1 MRPQRWL
8 YTIPLRL
15 RSLFRASDADHDL
28 DEELQYHLH
37 QKTNEF
43 ISKGL
48 SPKEARYAALR
59 EFRGLEQ
66 SKENCRDARK
76 VNWLQDLAQDLRFG
90 IRMLRKSPGFTAV
103 AILTLALGIGANAA
117 IFSLIDAVMLKLLP
131 IRNPSELVVIE
142 MRAANQENDFS
153 VSNRVWEEIRDR
165 QQVFSGVAA
174 YSGIGSL
181 DLSQGGESHFVNSAF
196 VSGEF
201 FDTLGV
207 QPAAGRLLVPSDD
220 VRGCPGVAVA
230 SYTFARDRY
239 GSADAAVGQSLRLSN
254 HIFPI
259 VGVTQPR
266 FFGIEVGRHFDVM
279 VPLCAEAATPLPGE
293 PDGQAFLD
301 RPSARWLSV
310 LGRPKPGKS
319 PAQVNAQLLAISPAV
334 TASVVSPQWN
344 DDDQKHFLATT
355 FFAAPAAPELSDL
368 GDYEQPLRF
377 LMLLVGFVLLI
388 ACANISGLLIARGAA
403 RKKEIAVRL
412 AMGASRWRLIRQLL
426 TESMLLSFI
435 AAASGVLL
443 AHWGSQL
450 LARFISTARNPITL
464 ELNVDGRVLAFTAG
478 IAVFTA
484 FLFGLLPA
492 FSATRVSLTSAMKD
506 GRMDEGGGK
515 SRFRAGRWIVAS
527 QVGLSLAVIVLAG
540 LFMRTFRNLETLD
553 LGFQKDDTL
562 LIQTNFQN
570 AKVSAEQRA
579 VMCREIVRRLKLLP
593 GVLSASE
600 SFVTPVSG
608 YMWGFDFDLVKGG
621 GPTGDARDTY
631 MNFVTPEYF
640 ATLRTPLIAGRVFD
654 DRDVA
659 GAPLVTVIDETMARQ
674 YFPNSSP
681 IGQYLVTDDFVGR
694 VKGKRT
700 PPIQIVGVVK
710 NTKYL
715 RLRETTKQVL
725 YLPIAQF
732 ATLDDPPNFELHT
745 TVAPASLM
753 RLAESAIATV
763 NPNISLVFETLE
775 TQVGDNISSERL
787 LATLSAF
794 FGALALLL
802 AAIGLYGVLAF
813 MVARRRK
820 EIGIRIALGAQR
832 TTIFAFVQRDVVVVL
847 ALGIAAGLG
856 LSYWVSKLTG
866 SLLFGLDAHDPKTIV
881 IAIGVLVAVGLAAGY
896 FPARRATLVDPMQAL
911 REE

>member
-1 MRPQRWL
+1 MRPQRWF
-8 YTIPLRL
+8 YTIPLRV
-15 RSLFRASDADHDL
+15 RSLFHRRDTDREL
-28 DEELQYHLH
+28 DEELQFHLD
-37 QKTNEF
+37 QKAKEF
-43 ISKGL
+43 VSKGL
-48 SPKEARYAALR
+48 TPKEARYAALR

-66 SKENCRDARK
+66 SKESCRDTRK
-76 VNWLQDLAQDLRFG
+76 TNWISDLFQDLGFG
-90 IRMLRKSPGFTAV
+90 LRMLRKSPGFTAI
-103 AILTLALGIGANAA
+103 AILTLGLGIGANTA

-131 IRNPSELVVIE
+131 IHNPGELVVIE

-165 QQVFSGVAA
+165 QQVFSGIAA

-207 QPAAGRLLVPSDD
+207 HPAAGRLLIPSDD
-220 VRGCPGVAVA
+220 ARGCPGAAVA
-230 SYTFARDRY
+230 SYDFARERY
-239 GSADAAVGQSLRLSN
+239 GSAAEAVGQSIRLSN

-259 VGVTQPR
+259 VGVTQPG
-266 FFGIEVGRHFDVM
+266 FFGVEVGRRFDVM
-279 VPLCAEAATPLPGE
+279 VPVCAEAITPLPGE
-293 PDGQAFLD
+293 PDGQALLD

-310 LGRPKPGKS
+310 LGRPKAGKS
-319 PAQVNAQLLAISPAV
+319 PAQVDAQLQAISPAV

-344 DDDQKHFLATT
+344 DDEQKHFLATT

-368 GDYEQPLRF
+368 GDYQQPLRF
-377 LMLLVGFVLLI
+377 LMLVVGLVLLI
-388 ACANISGLLIARGAA
+388 ACANIAGLLLARAAA

-450 LARFISTARNPITL
+450 LVRFISTARNPITL
-464 ELNVDGRVLAFTAG
+464 ELNADGRVLAFTAA
-478 IAVFTA
+478 IAIFTG

-506 GRMDEGGGK
+506 GRMDEGGGR
-515 SRFRAGRWIVAS
+515 SRFRAGQWIVAS
-527 QVGLSLAVIVLAG
+527 QMALSLAVIVLAG
-540 LFMRTFRNLETLD
+540 LFLRTFRNLETLD
-553 LGFQKDDTL
+553 LGFQKDSTL

-570 AKVSAEQRA
+570 AKASAEQRA
-579 VMCREIVRRLKLLP
+579 VMCREIVGRLKSLP

-621 GPTGDARDTY
+621 GPTGDARNTY

-654 DRDVA
+654 DHDVA
-659 GAPLVTVIDETMARQ
+659 GTPLVTVIDEAMARQ
-674 YFPNSSP
+674 YFPHSSA
-681 IGQYLVTDDFVGR
+681 IGQYLVTDDFVDR

-700 PPIQIVGVVK
+700 PPIQIIGVVK

-715 RLRETTKQVL
+715 RLRETTQQVL

-732 ATLDDPPNFELHT
+732 SMLDDPPNFELHT
-745 TVAPASLM
+745 TVAPASLT
-753 RLAESAIATV
+753 RPAESAIAAV
-763 NPNISLVFETLE
+763 NPNISLVFQTLE
-775 TQVGDNISSERL
+775 TQVDDNLSSERL
-787 LATLSAF
+787 LATISAF
-794 FGALALLL
+794 LGALALLL

-832 TTIFAFVQRDVVVVL
+832 ATIFALVQRDVVVVL

-856 LSYWVSKLTG
+856 LSYWVTRLTG
-866 SLLFGLDAHDPKTIV
+866 SMLFGLDAHDPDTIV
-881 IAIGVLVAVGLAAGY
+881 LAIAILVAVGLAAGF
-896 FPARRATLVDPMQAL
+896 FPARRATRVDPMQAL
-911 REE
+911 RDE